1 MDGGGHLLQLTHRS
15 PLAEVQVRDSQTRG
29 GVSQYPRRHRTVAP
43 LPRDIARNAIS
54 SIWFERAVRFG
65 HAAKGI
71 VFGGIGFMAARLALG
86 ERDETPDFPGAM
98 EAVADQPLDALFLG
112 VLSLGLFAY
121 AAWRIARGVLD
132 LEGQQEGVKGL
143 FNRATMLGVGFL
155 YVWFGIYAIGLLTGL
170 RRDDE
175 GIDDE
180 TATVLTWPL
189 GEYLV
194 GGIAA
199 GVVIAG
205 LWETFVAFTGRFRD
219 EFGNVRL
226 GRWERALVMATG
238 WWGHAARGVIYCV
251 AGGYGIKAAI
261 TFDPDDAKGFAE
273 TLWEITR
280 APYGDWALLFV
291 AAGLSAFGAYSLLL
305 AFHRHVPAAGPDESE
320 LGDADSPD
328 RPDPPEARL
337 P

>member
-1 MDGGGHLLQLTHRS
+1 M
-15 PLAEVQVRDSQTRG
+15 QVRDSQTRAASI
-29 GVSQYPRRHRTVAP
+29 VSTPPLRDGSR
-43 LPRDIARNAIS
+43 LPRELARNALS
-54 SIWFERAVRFG
+54 SIWFERAVRIG

-71 VFGGIGFMAARLALG
+71 VFGGIGIMAARLALG

-112 VLSLGLFAY
+112 MLSLALFAY

-132 LEGQQEGVKGL
+132 LEGQQKGVKGL

-155 YVWFGIYAIGLLTGL
+155 YAWFGIYAIGVLTGL

-194 GGIAA
+194 GGIAL

-205 LWETFVAFTGRFRD
+205 LWEIFVAFTGRFRD

-226 GRWERALVMATG
+226 GRWEKALIMATG
-238 WWGHAARGVIYCV
+238 W
-251 AGGYGIKAAI
+251 
-261 TFDPDDAKGFAE
+261 
-273 TLWEITR
+273 
-280 APYGDWALLFV
+280 
-291 AAGLSAFGAYSLLL
+291 
-305 AFHRHVPAAGPDESE
+305 
-320 LGDADSPD
+320 
-328 RPDPPEARL
+328 
-337 P
+337 